1 MSNRKL
7 VSVQEIIGVDPIEGA
22 DRIEVARILG
32 WRVVVGKDM
41 HLKPGDRV
49 AYFETDSLL
58 PAYDPRYKAF
68 QERGQKT
75 MIVGSMEIT
84 GHVLR
89 TMKLRGVYS
98 QGLIMRLDELGFRYT
113 PAVGTDI
120 TDKANVLKYEEPL
133 PMGGA
138 QIGRFD
144 APCSKSDAPRLQT
157 LTDHWDEIKT
167 LKAVPTVKV
176 DGTSTTLSMDER
188 GQVHVYSRNWELDS
202 MSSNMQLAKRFQLDK
217 MLWPGMAV
225 QFELCGP
232 RYPIKPFE
240 TAGPTPVRLRRLER
254 PSQDRP
260 QPVADGNAE
269 SCRSRTRRKRVGIDR
284 ERGRHD
290 RQSRR
295 VAWQRHQRPSGRGH
309 RLASARRPAVVRRI
323 GERTGSQSMLQNHQQ
338 QIPDEERTI
347 SMAYPMFPLVSAPA
361 SYMPVPVD
369 LAQRLA
375 SFTLAHPGE
384 PGGLTA
390 DEIRHLNLPCG
401 SYGYESEAVD
411 AWLDELADQLE
422 KR

>member
-7 VSVQEIIGVDPIEGA
+7 VSVQEITNIEPIEGA

-68 QERGQKT
+68 QARGQKT

-188 GQVHVYSRNWELDS
+188 GQV
-202 MSSNMQLAKRFQLDK
+202 Q
-217 MLWPGMAV
+217 
-225 QFELCGP
+225 GP
-232 RYPIKPFE
+232 YPTE
-240 TAGPTPVRLRRLER
+240 TAEPNDFNVFLPAFGVSETVLPTFCPHPPRPVSICMVASIMRATSIRSPSNRSAYTSSVMLAEACPITLCKALTFAPACTASEANVCRMSCGDGHIDGSQPRRRSASGHHEWFVGLSVAACWRMGR
-254 PSQDRP
+254 PFGS
-260 QPVADGNAE
+260 VNT
-269 SCRSRTRRKRVGIDR
+269 RSRGFLSVSSGPSASMTM
-284 ERGRHD
+284 RGMGTMRCSLLFGVPSTFTVD
-290 RQSRR
+290 RQARR
-295 VAWQRHQRPSGRGH
+295 VS
-309 RLASARRPAVVRRI
+309 AVVEYANKKHFRRS
-323 GERTGSQSMLQNHQQ
+323 R
-338 QIPDEERTI
+338 
-347 SMAYPMFPLVSAPA
+347 
-361 SYMPVPVD
+361 
-369 LAQRLA
+369 
-375 SFTLAHPGE
+375 
-384 PGGLTA
+384 
-390 DEIRHLNLPCG
+390 
-401 SYGYESEAVD
+401 
-411 AWLDELADQLE
+411 
-422 KR
+422 

>member
-1 MSNRKL
+1 MSSRKL
-7 VSVQEIIGVDPIEGA
+7 VSVQEITNIEPIEGA

-32 WRVVVGKDM
+32 WRVVIGKDM

-68 QERGQKT
+68 QARGQKT

-89 TMKLRGVYS
+89 TVKLRGVYS

-217 MLWPGMAV
+217 MLWPGMAA

-232 RYPIKPFE
+232 GIQSN
-240 TAGPTPVRLRRLER
+240 RLRLPAQR
-254 PSQDRP
+254 PFVFAVWKDH
-260 QPVADGNAE
+260 
-269 SCRSRTRRKRVGIDR
+269 RKIDR
-284 ERGRHD
+284 DQWPTGMPNLAVPQLDEHEWALTGSVD
-290 RQSRR
+290 DMIDQGRR
-295 VAWQRHQRPSGRGH
+295 VARQRHQRPSGRGH
-309 RLASARRPAVVRRI
+309 RLASARRPATVRGI
-323 GERTGSQSMLQNHQQ
+323 GERAWLQPVLQDHQQ
-338 QIPDEERTI
+338 QVPDEERTM
-347 SMAYPMFPLVSAPA
+347 SMPYPSFPLVSAPA
-361 SYMPVPVD
+361 SYLPVPVD
-369 LAQRLA
+369 LVSRLA
-375 SFTLAHPGE
+375 AFTLTHPNE
-384 PGGLTA
+384 PDGITT
-390 DEIRHLNLPCG
+390 RK
-401 SYGYESEAVD
+401 S
-411 AWLDELADQLE
+411 
-422 KR
+422 

>member
-7 VSVQEIIGVDPIEGA
+7 VSVQEITNIEPIEGA
-22 DRIEVARILG
+22 DRIEVARVLG

-58 PAYDPRYKAF
+58 PAYDPRYKSF

-75 MIVGSMEIT
+75 MIVGSMEVT

-138 QIGRFD
+138 QIGRFN

-157 LTDHWDEIKT
+157 LTEYWDELKT

-232 RYPIKPFE
+232 GIQSNRLKLPAQRPFVF
-240 TAGPTPVRLRRLER
+240 AVWK
-254 PSQDRP
+254 DRH
-260 QPVADGNAE
+260 
-269 SCRSRTRRKRVGIDR
+269 KIDR
-284 ERGRHD
+284 DQWPTGM
-290 RQSRR
+290 
-295 VAWQRHQRPSGRGH
+295 PN
-309 RLASARRPAVVRRI
+309 LAVP
-323 GERTGSQSMLQNHQQ
+323 ELDENEWTLTGS
-338 QIPDEERTI
+338 
-347 SMAYPMFPLVSAPA
+347 
-361 SYMPVPVD
+361 VD
-369 LAQRLA
+369 DMIAKVD
-375 SFTLAHPGE
+375 
-384 PGGLTA
+384 GLRGNVTK
-390 DEIRHLNLPCG
+390 DR
-401 SYGYESEAVD
+401 
-411 AWLDELADQLE
+411 LDEGIVWHLHEDQQLSEGLANELGSNRCF
-422 KR
+422 KIINNKYLTKNGL

>member
-7 VSVQEIIGVDPIEGA
+7 VSVQEITGIDPIEGA
-22 DRIEVARILG
+22 DRVEVARVLG

-75 MIVGSMEIT
+75 MIVGAKEIT

-113 PAVGTDI
+113 PPVGTDI
-120 TDKANVLKYEEPL
+120 TTEANVLKYEEPL
-133 PMGGA
+133 PMGGM
-138 QIGRFD
+138 QVGRFD

-157 LTDHWDEIKT
+157 LTGYWDELKT

-232 RYPIKPFE
+232 GIQSNRLKLPAQRPFVF
-240 TAGPTPVRLRRLER
+240 AVWK
-254 PSQDRP
+254 DRH
-260 QPVADGNAE
+260 
-269 SCRSRTRRKRVGIDR
+269 KIDR
-284 ERGRHD
+284 DQWPTGM
-290 RQSRR
+290 
-295 VAWQRHQRPSGRGH
+295 PN
-309 RLASARRPAVVRRI
+309 LAVPELDENEWAL
-323 GERTGSQSMLQNHQQ
+323 TGS
-338 QIPDEERTI
+338 
-347 SMAYPMFPLVSAPA
+347 
-361 SYMPVPVD
+361 VD
-369 LAQRLA
+369 DMIAKVD
-375 SFTLAHPGE
+375 
-384 PGGLTA
+384 GLRGNVTK
-390 DEIRHLNLPCG
+390 DR
-401 SYGYESEAVD
+401 
-411 AWLDELADQLE
+411 LDEGIVWHLYEDQQLSEGLANELGSNRCF
-422 KR
+422 KIINNKYLTKNGL